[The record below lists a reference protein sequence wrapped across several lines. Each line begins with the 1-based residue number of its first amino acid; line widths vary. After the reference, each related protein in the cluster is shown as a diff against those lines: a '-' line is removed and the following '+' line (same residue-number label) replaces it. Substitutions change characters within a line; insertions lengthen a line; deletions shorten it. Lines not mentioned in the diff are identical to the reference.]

1 MWSAVFGGGAHVP
14 SKGQANSKALSVEGE
29 KQNRH
34 ISPSKVSARESPV
47 SSSSGNQEPPAVKE
61 KFVPPELSIWDY
73 FIAKPFLPPSQ
84 SRAEYDSEESL
95 ESDDEEEEDDDDAL
109 PSGLQLH
116 EHSNSN
122 SFRTTS

>member
-1 MWSAVFGGGAHVP
+1 LEVVLLIIIFFIS
-14 SKGQANSKALSVEGE
+14 LLVEGE

-73 FIAKPFLPPSQ
+73 FIAKVLK
-84 SRAEYDSEESL
+84 
-95 ESDDEEEEDDDDAL
+95 
-109 PSGLQLH
+109 H
-116 EHSNSN
+116 H
-122 SFRTTS
+122 